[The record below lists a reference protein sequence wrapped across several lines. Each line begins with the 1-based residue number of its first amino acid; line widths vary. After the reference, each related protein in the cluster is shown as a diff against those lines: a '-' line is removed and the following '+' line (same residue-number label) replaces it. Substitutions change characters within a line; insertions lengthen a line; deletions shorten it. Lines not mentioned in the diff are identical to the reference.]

1 MDDNKARAAD
11 EEEFELNKLAEKYN
25 AQLQLF
31 EQYGIDTTA
40 LEEEYERQKT
50 DISEKYA
57 KQRAKAS
64 EEEAKLEKQSIK
76 STISNATSMASN
88 LGNILGAISGM
99 IDTSTEEGFEQAK
112 KLQIA
117 EATINMLTGIAT
129 ALSGAFTTK
138 TGPWDI
144 VLAATQAAAIAATGI
159 ANIATIKNTTFENA
173 NPSSATANVSSSSLN
188 ATLVPPTDYSQ
199 AVQGATLEEK
209 VGDTRVYVTEGDIRS
224 TTRKVSVSESESRY

>member
-1 MDDNKARAAD
+1 MFD
-11 EEEFELNKLAEKYN
+11 KYG
-25 AQLQLF
+25 
-31 EQYGIDTTA
+31 YDTTA
-40 LEEEYERQKT
+40 LTEEYERQKT
-50 DISEKYA
+50 AISEKYA
-57 KQRAKAS
+57 KQREKAS
-64 EEEAKLEKQSIK
+64 EEIAKLEKESIK
-76 STISNATSMASN
+76 QTISNATTMASS
-88 LGNILGAISGM
+88 LANILGAISGM

-159 ANIATIKNTTFENA
+159 ANIANIKNTTFETA
-173 NPSSATANVSSSSLN
+173 NPSSATANVSSASLN

-199 AVQGATLEEK
+199 AVQGASIEEK

-224 TTRKVSVSESESRY
+224 TTSKVSVQESESRY